1 MGQSSRVKEIKAK
14 TNKWDLIKLK
24 SFCIAKETIH
34 KTKIQPNEWENIFAN
49 GMTNKGLIS
58 NIYKQLIQL
67 NVKKTNNPI
76 VRWAE
81 EQKRHF
87 SKEEVQ
93 RANRHMKRSST
104 SVIIREMQIRST
116 VRYHLTPVRMA
127 VIKKNTN
134 NKCWQGCGEKGT
146 LVYRW

>member
-1 MGQSSRVKEIKAK
+1 
-14 TNKWDLIKLK
+14 
-24 SFCIAKETIH
+24 
-34 KTKIQPNEWENIFAN
+34 
-49 GMTNKGLIS
+49 MTNKGLIS

-104 SVIIREMQIRST
+104 SVIIREMQIKTKMS
-116 VRYHLTPVRMA
+116 YHLTPIGMA
-127 VIKKNTN
+127 IIKKT
-134 NKCWQGCGEKGT
+134 KDKK
-146 LVYRW
+146 Y